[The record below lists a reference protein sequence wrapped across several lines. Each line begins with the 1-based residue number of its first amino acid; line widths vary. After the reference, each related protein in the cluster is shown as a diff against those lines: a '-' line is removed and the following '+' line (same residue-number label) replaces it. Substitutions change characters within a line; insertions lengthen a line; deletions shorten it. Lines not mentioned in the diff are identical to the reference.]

1 MNGWIVP
8 DPQWGVT
15 VLKHFR
21 LATLCLFQLLAI
33 RCVLVRIGYAVVR
46 CVYRSRMGEAA
57 HRCFRV
63 TRRTSPTTT

>member
-1 MNGWIVP
+1 MNGWIAP

-33 RCVLVRIGYAVVR
+33 RCVLVRIG
-46 CVYRSRMGEAA
+46 
-57 HRCFRV
+57 
-63 TRRTSPTTT
+63 